1 MRIIGVD
8 PGIARTGFGVIDFI
22 SGQLTPREYGCIQ
35 TCASLPAPVRLQQI
49 YRELQEI
56 LNRCKPSQFAIEE
69 LFFNKN
75 SRTALAVGEGRGVA
89 ILTAANIN
97 LPVCEYTPLQIK
109 QAVAGYGRA
118 TKQQVRYMVKAIL
131 KLKELPNPDD
141 IADALAVAICHAY
154 TAAKNQLVNKKNNN
168 LINI

>member
-8 PGIARTGFGVIDFI
+8 PGIARTGFGVIDFV
-22 SGQLTPREYGCIQ
+22 SEQFTTLEYGCIQ

-49 YRELQEI
+49 YHELQEV
-56 LNRCKPSQFAIEE
+56 LNRHKPSQFAIEE

-75 SRTALAVGEGRGVA
+75 SRTALAVGEGRGVT
-89 ILTAANIN
+89 ILAAANAN

-109 QAVAGYGRA
+109 QAVVGYGQS
-118 TKQQVRYMVKAIL
+118 TKQQVQYMVKAIL

-154 TAAKNQLVNKKNNN
+154 TAAKNQLVNKKRGT
-168 LINI
+168 I